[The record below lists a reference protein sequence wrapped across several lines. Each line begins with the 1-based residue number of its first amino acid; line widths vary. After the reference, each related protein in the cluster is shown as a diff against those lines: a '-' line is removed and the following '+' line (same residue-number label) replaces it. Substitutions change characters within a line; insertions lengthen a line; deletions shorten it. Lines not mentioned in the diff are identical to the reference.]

1 MLKRS
6 LAVLFLAVC
15 WLNAAA
21 QDPEFAAT
29 PPAKVLLDLDGATV
43 PEPAESPEAAPVREE
58 TTPAPAPESAPA
70 PTPVPNGPVDELIA
84 ETGAFMAEQEA
95 ADSAPAAEAT
105 ENTAPDAIA
114 SPMKTVGRGVVAL
127 CLTLVLFLLLFAAVK
142 RWGQK
147 TPLLAGQQLA
157 RVIGRVGL
165 SPQASLHFVQT
176 NGEVLVIGV
185 TQQNVS
191 LIRTFDA
198 SDFEAPVE
206 VAAVSS
212 TKAAAD
218 PATNFL
224 TQLKESRT
232 AMGVEAA
239 VDEDLDQLKGELQR
253 LKQYFQ
259 DNTRGRD

>member
-1 MLKRS
+1 MVKRA
-6 LAVLFLAVC
+6 LAILFLAVVV
-15 WLNAAA
+15 LNGAA

-29 PPAKVLLDLDGATV
+29 PPAKVLLDLNGTAAPAPVETPEASPEETVPV
-43 PEPAESPEAAPVREE
+43 PEPE
-58 TTPAPAPESAPA
+58 
-70 PTPVPNGPVDELIA
+70 PTPDTVVDDLI
-84 ETGAFMAEQEA
+84 EQTGAYMAEQEA
-95 ADSAPAAEAT
+95 AESAPTTGEAT
-105 ENTAPDAIA
+105 APASETIA
-114 SPMKTVGRGVVAL
+114 SPMKTVGRGVAAL
-127 CLTLVLFLLLFAAVK
+127 CLTLVLFLLLFAAIK

-206 VAAVSS
+206 VAAVSA

-224 TQLKESRT
+224 TQLKESRA

-259 DNTRGRD
+259 DNRS

>member
-1 MLKRS
+1 MVKRA
-6 LAVLFLAVC
+6 LAILFLAVVV
-15 WLNAAA
+15 LNGAA

-29 PPAKVLLDLDGATV
+29 PPAKVLLDLNGTA
-43 PEPAESPEAAPVREE
+43 
-58 TTPAPAPESAPA
+58 APAPVDTPEASPEETVPVHVPA
-70 PTPVPNGPVDELIA
+70 PEPTPDTVVDDLI
-84 ETGAFMAEQEA
+84 EQTGAYMAEQEA
-95 ADSAPAAEAT
+95 AESAPTTGEAT
-105 ENTAPDAIA
+105 APASETIA
-114 SPMKTVGRGVVAL
+114 SPMKTVGRGVAAL
-127 CLTLVLFLLLFAAVK
+127 CLTLVLFLLLFAAIK

-206 VAAVSS
+206 VAAVSA

-224 TQLKESRT
+224 TQLKESRA

-259 DNTRGRD
+259 DNRS

>member
-1 MLKRS
+1 MVKRS
-6 LAVLFLAVC
+6 LAVLFLALVV
-15 WLNAAA
+15 LNAPA

-29 PPAKVLLDLDGATV
+29 PPAKVLLDLDGAATSAPV
-43 PEPAESPEAAPVREE
+43 ETPEASPEE
-58 TTPAPAPESAPA
+58 TAPAPENTPA
-70 PTPVPNGPVDELIA
+70 PTPNAAVDELIA
-84 ETGAFMAEQEA
+84 ETGAYMAEQDA
-95 ADSAPAAEAT
+95 AESAPTTGEAT
-105 ENTAPDAIA
+105 APASDTIA

-198 SDFEAPVE
+198 SDFEAPAE
-206 VAAVSS
+206 VAAVGSLTS
-212 TKAAAD
+212 TAD
-218 PATNFL
+218 PAPNFL
-224 TQLKESRT
+224 MQLKESR
-232 AMGVEAA
+232 AALGVEAA

-259 DNTRGRD
+259 DSARARD

>member
-1 MLKRS
+1 MVKRA
-6 LAVLFLAVC
+6 LAVIFLAVVV
-15 WLNAAA
+15 LNGVA

-29 PPAKVLLDLDGATV
+29 PPAKVLLDLDGTA
-43 PEPAESPEAAPVREE
+43 
-58 TTPAPAPESAPA
+58 APAPVETPEASPEETAPVADPVPA
-70 PTPVPNGPVDELIA
+70 PDTAVDELI
-84 ETGAFMAEQEA
+84 EQTGAYMAEQEA
-95 ADSAPAAEAT
+95 AESAPTTGEAT
-105 ENTAPDAIA
+105 AAPTSETIA

-198 SDFEAPVE
+198 SDFETPAE
-206 VAAVSS
+206 VAAVGSLTS
-212 TKAAAD
+212 TAE

-224 TQLKESRT
+224 MQLKESR
-232 AMGVEAA
+232 AALGVEAV

-259 DNTRGRD
+259 DSTRARD

>member
-1 MLKRS
+1 MVKRS
-6 LAVLFLAVC
+6 LAVLFLAIC
-15 WLNAAA
+15 LLNAVA

-29 PPAKVLLDLDGATV
+29 PPAKVLLDLDGATA
-43 PEPAESPEAAPVREE
+43 PAPAESPEPSPVTEAPPA
-58 TTPAPAPESAPA
+58 TDTPPAPASAP
-70 PTPVPNGPVDELIA
+70 NGAVDELIA
-84 ETGAFMAEQEA
+84 ETGAYMAEQEA
-95 ADSAPAAEAT
+95 ADSAPTTEAA
-105 ENTAPDAIA
+105 TAPASETVA

-198 SDFEAPVE
+198 SDFETPVE
-206 VAAVSS
+206 IAAVSS

-224 TQLKESRT
+224 TQLKESRAT
-232 AMGVEAA
+232 MGVEAA

-259 DNTRGRD
+259 DSTRGRD

>member
-1 MLKRS
+1 
-6 LAVLFLAVC
+6 VL
-15 WLNAAA
+15 NGAA

-29 PPAKVLLDLDGATV
+29 PPAKVLLDLNGTA
-43 PEPAESPEAAPVREE
+43 
-58 TTPAPAPESAPA
+58 APAPVDTPEASPEETVPVHVPA
-70 PTPVPNGPVDELIA
+70 PEPTPDTVVDDLI
-84 ETGAFMAEQEA
+84 EQTGAYMAEQEA
-95 ADSAPAAEAT
+95 AESAPTTGEAT
-105 ENTAPDAIA
+105 APASETIA
-114 SPMKTVGRGVVAL
+114 SPMKTVGRGVAAL
-127 CLTLVLFLLLFAAVK
+127 CLTLVLFLLLFAAIK

-206 VAAVSS
+206 VAATSS

-224 TQLKESRT
+224 TQLKESRAT
-232 AMGVEAA
+232 MGVEAA

-259 DNTRGRD
+259 DNRS

>member
-1 MLKRS
+1 MVKRF
-6 LAVLFLAVC
+6 LLVFFVAVVM
-15 WLNAAA
+15 LNATA
-21 QDPEFAAT
+21 QDSEFAAT
-29 PPAKVLLDLDGATV
+29 PPAKVLLDLDGATTTPAPVDTPAASPV
-43 PEPAESPEAAPVREE
+43 PETTPDPDSTP
-58 TTPAPAPESAPA
+58 TPAPAP
-70 PTPVPNGPVDELIA
+70 NGAVDELIA

-95 ADSAPAAEAT
+95 AESAPATEEAEVPAT
-105 ENTAPDAIA
+105 GSIA

-206 VAAVSS
+206 VAALSS
-212 TKAAAD
+212 PKAAAD
-218 PATNFL
+218 PAMNFL
-224 TQLKESRT
+224 TQLKESR
-232 AMGVEAA
+232 AALGVEAV

-259 DNTRGRD
+259 DSTRARD

>member
-1 MLKRS
+1 M
-6 LAVLFLAVC
+6 AFGT
-15 WLNAAA
+15 AA

-29 PPAKVLLDLDGATV
+29 PPAKVLLDLDGVGT
-43 PEPAESPEAAPVREE
+43 PGPAETAE
-58 TTPAPAPESAPA
+58 PAPEPEVAPEQDSTPDPVTA
-70 PTPVPNGPVDELIA
+70 PEIASQAVPAAGTAVDELIS
-84 ETGAFMAEQEA
+84 ETGAYMAEQEA
-95 ADSAPAAEAT
+95 ADSAPATEAAE
-105 ENTAPDAIA
+105 NPAPDAVA

-127 CLTLVLFLLLFAAVK
+127 CLTLVLLLLLFAAVK

-191 LIRTFDA
+191 LLRTFDA
-198 SDFEAPVE
+198 SDFETPTE
-206 VAAVSS
+206 VAAL
-212 TKAAAD
+212 KAPNSVAD

-224 TQLKESRT
+224 TQLKESRAT
-232 AMGVEAA
+232 LGVEAV

-259 DNTRGRD
+259 DSTRGRD

>member
-1 MLKRS
+1 MVKRS
-6 LAVLFLAVC
+6 LAVLFVVGIGFIAP
-15 WLNAAA
+15 A

-29 PPAKVLLDLDGATV
+29 PPAKVLLDLDGAAAPAPV
-43 PEPAESPEAAPVREE
+43 PVEITEASPEPEAAP
-58 TTPAPAPESAPA
+58 APDAA
-70 PTPVPNGPVDELIA
+70 VDELIA
-84 ETGAFMAEQEA
+84 ETGAYMAEQEA
-95 ADSAPAAEAT
+95 ADSAPTTEEAAVPASDT
-105 ENTAPDAIA
+105 IA

-198 SDFEAPVE
+198 SNFETPAE
-206 VAAVSS
+206 VAAVGSLTS
-212 TKAAAD
+212 TAE
-218 PATNFL
+218 PAPNFL
-224 TQLKESRT
+224 MQLKESR
-232 AMGVEAA
+232 AALGVEAV

-259 DNTRGRD
+259 DSTRARD